1 MRKERVSLIIP
12 RCEFDSLGILAH
24 ADVPGVCP
32 VRLRR
37 KTGLHPVEH
46 LVECAVLEPKARE
59 CAGGDLGDRR
69 LRSLP
74 EHDICGRAGDKRQA
88 TRIDEAHAVVFSLY
102 RRLVSVVLKV
112 PWETGSQSRKVA
124 L

>member
-1 MRKERVSLIIP
+1 MTWGSGLKVRKERVSLIIP

-74 EHDICGRAGDKRQA
+74 EHDICGRAGDKHQA
-88 TRIDEAHAVVFSLY
+88 T
-102 RRLVSVVLKV
+102 
-112 PWETGSQSRKVA
+112 
-124 L
+124 